1 MIMIKEMLANSIIE
15 SNNEKNII
23 TFVDAIKFDM

>member
-1 MIMIKEMLANSIIE
+1 MIKEMLANSIIE